1 MIEILFLFYFRHPLF
16 PLLAL
21 VFEKCELATCTPRR
35 PGAAS
40 GDFCSSESFRE
51 DVAIFSKQVSV
62 HIHISYQDRYIVTP
76 KQKPIMQLALPMQL
90 FSVNYLIY
98 DLINY

>member
-62 HIHISYQDRYIVTP
+62 HIHISYQDKLSIQCNTQT
-76 KQKPIMQLALPMQL
+76 KT
-90 FSVNYLIY
+90 NYAAATAHTAV
-98 DLINY
+98 